1 MVSLYKMTV
10 SKVVLRLVQTRVR
23 HGTCAGRNVVRA
35 VEIDSVDEFP
45 APGEPEPKYRVGKVY
60 SS

>member
-10 SKVVLRLVQTRVR
+10 SKVVLRLVQTRVG
-23 HGTCAGRNVVRA
+23 HCTCAGRHVVRA
-35 VEIDSVDEFP
+35 VEIDLVDEFP
-45 APGEPEPKYRVGKVY
+45 ISGEPEPDFRVKAVY

>member
-10 SKVVLRLVQTRVR
+10 AKVVLRLVQTRVR
-23 HGTCAGRNVVRA
+23 HCTYAGRHVVRA

-45 APGEPEPKYRVGKVY
+45 TSGEPEPNFRVKAVY